1 MLLTPATRRLAAR
14 EVIYLLL
21 SQSCARRKHCFSLC
35 SKAMKTIAAVLLA
48 SAAALEFQPARLQ
61 WQAKTRDTTVLLL
74 TETEGAKQTAQA
86 MWPVGAA
93 IEALLTDIDD
103 AQEIICCLPFA
114 TGKDCATFGL
124 RRYEK
129 RDAWALG
136 SAANVGSCRA
146 AAEALDNNRDG
157 GAFSLRCAELAVD
170 ADVEDGVLSLAGFA
184 SEAASKP
191 ENVEAVANALGLAAG
206 QVAYAAAT
214 PGDTLVVEVEDE
226 NALAAAAVVD
236 GAWPRVLA
244 TTSVEEGF
252 AARCLKGDDALTA
265 AVTTLGLYWTA
276 REKLDVGPPLR
287 LSVDGEALSLTLSPP
302 PKPKLGGRKRR
313 MLPRLPSVAVS
324 FI

>member
-1 MLLTPATRRLAAR
+1 MQTQHA
-14 EVIYLLL
+14 
-21 SQSCARRKHCFSLC
+21 
-35 SKAMKTIAAVLLA
+35 AAVL
-48 SAAALEFQPARLQ
+48 AALLVASTSALDAAYAPAKLQ

-103 AQEIICCLPFA
+103 KNVICCLPFA

-129 RDAWALG
+129 GDAWALG

-146 AAEALDNNRDG
+146 AAEALDDNRDG

-170 ADVEDGVLSLAGFA
+170 ADLDNGVLSLDGFA
-184 SEAASKP
+184 SEAASQPADISK
-191 ENVEAVANALGLAAG
+191 VATALGLAEG

-214 PGDTLVVEVEDE
+214 PGDTLVVEVEDSG
-226 NALAAAAVVD
+226 ALAAAEVTD
-236 GAWPRVLA
+236 GAWSRVLA
-244 TTSVEEGF
+244 TTSVKEGF

-276 REKLDVGPPLR
+276 RAKLDVGPSLR
-287 LSVDGEALSLTLSPP
+287 LSVDGEALSLKLSPP

>member
-1 MLLTPATRRLAAR
+1 MQAQHAAAMLAA
-14 EVIYLLL
+14 LL
-21 SQSCARRKHCFSLC
+21 
-35 SKAMKTIAAVLLA
+35 VA
-48 SAAALEFQPARLQ
+48 SASALEGAYAPAKLQ

-74 TETEGAKQTAQA
+74 TETEGARQTAQA

-93 IEALLTDIDD
+93 IEALLNDIDD
-103 AQEIICCLPFA
+103 KNVICCLPFA

-129 RDAWALG
+129 GEAWALG

-146 AAEALDNNRDG
+146 AAEALDDNRDG

-170 ADVEDGVLSLAGFA
+170 ADVDNGVLSLAGFA

-191 ENVEAVANALGLAAG
+191 ENVEAVANALGLAEG

-226 NALAAAAVVD
+226 TALSAAEVID
-236 GAWPRVLA
+236 GAWSRVLA

-252 AARCLKGDDALTA
+252 AARCLIGDDALTA
-265 AVTTLGLYWTA
+265 AVTTLGLYCTA
-276 REKLDVGPPLR
+276 RSELDVGPPLR
-287 LSVDGEALSLTLSPP
+287 LSVDGEALSLKLSPP

>member
-1 MLLTPATRRLAAR
+1 MQAQHA
-14 EVIYLLL
+14 
-21 SQSCARRKHCFSLC
+21 
-35 SKAMKTIAAVLLA
+35 AAVL
-48 SAAALEFQPARLQ
+48 AAALVASTSALDAAYAPAKLQ
-61 WQAKTRDTTVLLL
+61 WQAKARDTTVLLL

-93 IEALLTDIDD
+93 IEALLDDIDD
-103 AQEIICCLPFA
+103 KNVICCLPFA

-129 RDAWALG
+129 GEAWALG

-146 AAEALDNNRDG
+146 AAEALDGNREG

-170 ADVEDGVLSLAGFA
+170 ADVDNGVLSLAGFA

-191 ENVEAVANALGLAAG
+191 ENVEAVANALGLAEG

-214 PGDTLVVEVEDE
+214 PGDTLVVEVEDSE
-226 NALAAAAVVD
+226 ALAAAEVVD

-244 TTSVEEGF
+244 TTSIEEGF
-252 AARCLKGDDALTA
+252 AARCLRGDDALTA

-276 REKLDVGPPLR
+276 RSKLDVGPPLR
-287 LSVDGEALSLTLSPP
+287 LSIDGEALSLTLSPP

>member
-1 MLLTPATRRLAAR
+1 MT
-14 EVIYLLL
+14 
-21 SQSCARRKHCFSLC
+21 
-35 SKAMKTIAAVLLA
+35 AVLLA

-74 TETEGAKQTAQA
+74 TETEGARQTAQA

-93 IEALLTDIDD
+93 IEALLNDVD
-103 AQEIICCLPFA
+103 AQNVICCLPFA

-124 RRYEK
+124 RRYE
-129 RDAWALG
+129 RGDAWALG

-146 AAEALDNNRDG
+146 AAEALDGNREG

-170 ADVEDGVLSLAGFA
+170 ADVDNGVLSLAGFA
-184 SEAASKP
+184 SEAASQP
-191 ENVEAVANALGLAAG
+191 ENVEAVAAALGLAEG

-226 NALAAAAVVD
+226 TALTAAEVID
-236 GAWPRVLA
+236 GYRCVLA
-244 TTSVEEGF
+244 TTSVKEGF

-276 REKLDVGPPLR
+276 RSELDVGPPLA
-287 LSVDGEALSLTLSPP
+287 LSVDGEALSLKLSPP

>member
-1 MLLTPATRRLAAR
+1 
-14 EVIYLLL
+14 
-21 SQSCARRKHCFSLC
+21 
-35 SKAMKTIAAVLLA
+35 MKTIAAVLLA

-93 IEALLTDIDD
+93 IEALLNDIDD

-170 ADVEDGVLSLAGFA
+170 ADVDNGVLSLAGFA
-184 SEAASKP
+184 SEAASQP
-191 ENVEAVANALGLAAG
+191 ENVEAVATALGLAEG

>member
-1 MLLTPATRRLAAR
+1 M
-14 EVIYLLL
+14 
-21 SQSCARRKHCFSLC
+21 
-35 SKAMKTIAAVLLA
+35 KAIAAVLLA

-74 TETEGAKQTAQA
+74 TETEGARQTAQA

-93 IEALLTDIDD
+93 IEALLNDFED
-103 AQEIICCLPFA
+103 AQNVICCLPFA

-124 RRYEK
+124 RRYE
-129 RDAWALG
+129 RGEAWALG

-146 AAEALDNNRDG
+146 AAEALDGNRDG

-170 ADVEDGVLSLAGFA
+170 ANVEDGVLSLAGFA

-191 ENVEAVANALGLAAG
+191 ENVEAVANALGLAEG

-214 PGDTLVVEVEDE
+214 PDDTLVVEVEDE
-226 NALAAAAVVD
+226 NALAAAEVVD

-244 TTSVEEGF
+244 TTSIEEGF

-276 REKLDVGPPLR
+276 RAKLEVGPPLR
-287 LSVDGEALSLTLSPP
+287 LSVDGEALSLKLSPP

>member
-1 MLLTPATRRLAAR
+1 
-14 EVIYLLL
+14 
-21 SQSCARRKHCFSLC
+21 
-35 SKAMKTIAAVLLA
+35 MKTIAAVLLA

-74 TETEGAKQTAQA
+74 TETEGARQTAQA

-93 IEALLTDIDD
+93 IEALLNDIDD
-103 AQEIICCLPFA
+103 KNVICCLPFA

-146 AAEALDNNRDG
+146 AAEALDDNRDG

-191 ENVEAVANALGLAAG
+191 ENVEAVATALGLAAG

-226 NALAAAAVVD
+226 NALAAAEVTD
-236 GAWPRVLA
+236 GAWSRVLA
-244 TTSVEEGF
+244 TTALAEGF
-252 AARCLKGDDALTA
+252 AARCFIGDDALTA

-276 REKLDVGPPLR
+276 RSKLDVGPPLR

>member
-1 MLLTPATRRLAAR
+1 
-14 EVIYLLL
+14 
-21 SQSCARRKHCFSLC
+21 
-35 SKAMKTIAAVLLA
+35 MKTIAAVLLA

-93 IEALLTDIDD
+93 IEALLNDIDD
-103 AQEIICCLPFA
+103 KNVICCLPFA

-129 RDAWALG
+129 DDAWALG

-170 ADVEDGVLSLAGFA
+170 ADLDNGVLSLAGFA
-184 SEAASKP
+184 SEAASQPADISK
-191 ENVEAVANALGLAAG
+191 VATALGLAEG

-214 PGDTLVVEVEDE
+214 PGDTLVVEVEDSG
-226 NALAAAAVVD
+226 ALAAAEVTD
-236 GAWPRVLA
+236 GAWSRVLA
-244 TTSVEEGF
+244 TTSVKEGF

-276 REKLDVGPPLR
+276 RAKLDVGPSLR
-287 LSVDGEALSLTLSPP
+287 LSVDGEALSLKLSPP

>member
-1 MLLTPATRRLAAR
+1 MQA
-14 EVIYLLL
+14 
-21 SQSCARRKHCFSLC
+21 QH
-35 SKAMKTIAAVLLA
+35 AAVVLVALLVA
-48 SAAALEFQPARLQ
+48 STSALDAAYAPAKLQ
-61 WQAKTRDTTVLLL
+61 WQAKARDTTVLLL

-93 IEALLTDIDD
+93 IEALLDD
-103 AQEIICCLPFA
+103 FDDKNVICCLPFA

-129 RDAWALG
+129 GEAWALG

-146 AAEALDNNRDG
+146 AAEALDDNRDG

-170 ADVEDGVLSLAGFA
+170 ADLDNGVLSLDGFA
-184 SEAASKP
+184 SEAASQP
-191 ENVEAVANALGLAAG
+191 ADVAAVATALGLAEG

-226 NALAAAAVVD
+226 NALAAAEVID
-236 GAWPRVLA
+236 GYRCVLA
-244 TTSVEEGF
+244 TTSVKEGF

>member
-1 MLLTPATRRLAAR
+1 
-14 EVIYLLL
+14 
-21 SQSCARRKHCFSLC
+21 
-35 SKAMKTIAAVLLA
+35 MKTIAAVLLA
-48 SAAALEFQPARLQ
+48 SAAALEFQPAKLQ
-61 WQAKTRDTTVLLL
+61 WQAKARDTTVLLL

-93 IEALLTDIDD
+93 IEALLNDIDD

-129 RDAWALG
+129 GENWSLG

-146 AAEALDNNRDG
+146 AAEALDDNRDG

-191 ENVEAVANALGLAAG
+191 ENVEAVANALGLAEG

-226 NALAAAAVVD
+226 NALAAAEVTD
-236 GAWPRVLA
+236 GPWPRVLA
-244 TTSVEEGF
+244 TTSIEEGF

-276 REKLDVGPPLR
+276 RSKLDVGPPLA
-287 LSVDGEALSLTLSPP
+287 LSVDGEALSLKLSPP

>member
-1 MLLTPATRRLAAR
+1 MLAGAAKAMQAQHAAAMLAAML
-14 EVIYLLL
+14 VASTSALD
-21 SQSCARRKHCFSLC
+21 
-35 SKAMKTIAAVLLA
+35 AAYA
-48 SAAALEFQPARLQ
+48 PAKLQ
-61 WQAKTRDTTVLLL
+61 WQAKARDTTVLLL
-74 TETEGAKQTAQA
+74 TETEGARQTAQA

-93 IEALLTDIDD
+93 IEALLNDID
-103 AQEIICCLPFA
+103 AQNVICCLPFA

-124 RRYEK
+124 RRYE
-129 RDAWALG
+129 RGEAWALG

-146 AAEALDNNRDG
+146 AAEALDDNRDG

-170 ADVEDGVLSLAGFA
+170 ADVDNGVLSLAGFA

-191 ENVEAVANALGLAAG
+191 ENVEAVANALGLAEG

-226 NALAAAAVVD
+226 NALAAAEVID
-236 GAWPRVLA
+236 GYRCVLA
-244 TTSVEEGF
+244 TTSIEEGF
-252 AARCLKGDDALTA
+252 AARCLIGDDALTA

-276 REKLDVGPPLR
+276 RSQLEVGPPLR
-287 LSVDGEALSLTLSPP
+287 LSIDGQALSLTLSPP

>member
-1 MLLTPATRRLAAR
+1 MQARRAAAMLAA
-14 EVIYLLL
+14 L
-21 SQSCARRKHCFSLC
+21 
-35 SKAMKTIAAVLLA
+35 LLA
-48 SAAALEFQPARLQ
+48 STSALDAAYAPAKLQ

-74 TETEGAKQTAQA
+74 TETEGARQTAQA

-93 IEALLTDIDD
+93 IEALLDDIDD
-103 AQEIICCLPFA
+103 KNVICCLPFA

-129 RDAWALG
+129 GEAWALG

-146 AAEALDNNRDG
+146 AAEALEDNRDG

-170 ADVEDGVLSLAGFA
+170 ADVDNGVLSLAGFA

-191 ENVEAVANALGLAAG
+191 ENVEAVANALGLAEG

-214 PGDTLVVEVEDE
+214 PDDTLVVEVEDE
-226 NALAAAAVVD
+226 KALAAAEVTD
-236 GAWPRVLA
+236 GPWPRVLA
-244 TTSVEEGF
+244 TTSIEEGF
-252 AARCLKGDDALTA
+252 AARCLIGDDALTA

-276 REKLDVGPPLR
+276 RSKLDVGPPLR
-287 LSVDGEALSLTLSPP
+287 LSIDGQALSLTLSPP

-313 MLPRLPSVAVS
+313 MLPPLPSVAVS

>member
-1 MLLTPATRRLAAR
+1 MQTQHA
-14 EVIYLLL
+14 
-21 SQSCARRKHCFSLC
+21 
-35 SKAMKTIAAVLLA
+35 AAVL
-48 SAAALEFQPARLQ
+48 AALLVASTSALDAAYAPAKLQ
-61 WQAKTRDTTVLLL
+61 WQAKARDTTVLLL

-93 IEALLTDIDD
+93 IEALLNDIDD
-103 AQEIICCLPFA
+103 KNVICCLPFA

-129 RDAWALG
+129 GDAWALG

-146 AAEALDNNRDG
+146 AAEALENNRDG

-170 ADVEDGVLSLAGFA
+170 ADVADGVLSLAGFA
-184 SEAASKP
+184 SEAASQPADVSK
-191 ENVEAVANALGLAAG
+191 VATALGLAAG

-226 NALAAAAVVD
+226 NALAAAAVTD
-236 GAWPRVLA
+236 GPWSRVLA
-244 TTSVEEGF
+244 TTSIEEGF

-276 REKLDVGPPLR
+276 REKLDVGPPLA

-313 MLPRLPSVAVS
+313 MLPKLPSVAVS

>member
-1 MLLTPATRRLAAR
+1 
-14 EVIYLLL
+14 
-21 SQSCARRKHCFSLC
+21 
-35 SKAMKTIAAVLLA
+35 
-48 SAAALEFQPARLQ
+48 
-61 WQAKTRDTTVLLL
+61 
-74 TETEGAKQTAQA
+74 

-93 IEALLTDIDD
+93 IEALLNDIDD
-103 AQEIICCLPFA
+103 KNVICCLPFA

-124 RRYEK
+124 RRYE
-129 RDAWALG
+129 RGEAWALG

-146 AAEALDNNRDG
+146 AAEALDDNRDG

-170 ADVEDGVLSLAGFA
+170 ADVDNGVLSLAGFA

-191 ENVEAVANALGLAAG
+191 ENVEAVANALGLAEG

-226 NALAAAAVVD
+226 TALAAAEAID
-236 GAWPRVLA
+236 GYRCVLA
-244 TTSVEEGF
+244 TTSVKEGF
-252 AARCLKGDDALTA
+252 AARCLIGDDALTA

-276 REKLDVGPPLR
+276 RSKLDVGPPLA
-287 LSVDGEALSLTLSPP
+287 LSIDGQALSLTLSPP

>member
-1 MLLTPATRRLAAR
+1 MAAR

-184 SEAASKP
+184 SEAASQP
-191 ENVEAVANALGLAAG
+191 AEVATVANALGLAEG

>member
-1 MLLTPATRRLAAR
+1 MQAQHA
-14 EVIYLLL
+14 
-21 SQSCARRKHCFSLC
+21 
-35 SKAMKTIAAVLLA
+35 AAVL
-48 SAAALEFQPARLQ
+48 AAALVASTSALDAAYAPAKLQ
-61 WQAKTRDTTVLLL
+61 WQAKARDTTVLLL

-93 IEALLTDIDD
+93 IEALLDDIDD
-103 AQEIICCLPFA
+103 KNVICCLPFA

-129 RDAWALG
+129 GEAWALG

-146 AAEALDNNRDG
+146 AAEALDGNREG

-170 ADVEDGVLSLAGFA
+170 ADVDNGVLSLAGFA

-191 ENVEAVANALGLAAG
+191 ENVEAVASALGLAEG

-226 NALAAAAVVD
+226 TALSAAEVID
-236 GAWPRVLA
+236 GYRCVLA
-244 TTSVEEGF
+244 TTALAEGF
-252 AARCLKGDDALTA
+252 AARCLRGDDALTA

-276 REKLDVGPPLR
+276 RSKLDVGPPLR
-287 LSVDGEALSLTLSPP
+287 LSIDGEALSLTLSPP

>member
-1 MLLTPATRRLAAR
+1 MT
-14 EVIYLLL
+14 
-21 SQSCARRKHCFSLC
+21 
-35 SKAMKTIAAVLLA
+35 AVLLA

-93 IEALLTDIDD
+93 IEALLNDVD
-103 AQEIICCLPFA
+103 AQNVICCLPFA

-129 RDAWALG
+129 GEAWALG

-146 AAEALDNNRDG
+146 AAEALDDNRDG

-191 ENVEAVANALGLAAG
+191 ENVEAVASALGLAEG

-226 NALAAAAVVD
+226 TALSAAEVID
-236 GAWPRVLA
+236 GAWSRVLA
-244 TTSVEEGF
+244 TTSVKEGF
-252 AARCLKGDDALTA
+252 AARCLIGDDALTA

-276 REKLDVGPPLR
+276 RSALDVGPPLR
-287 LSVDGEALSLTLSPP
+287 LSIDGQALSLSLSPP

>member
-1 MLLTPATRRLAAR
+1 
-14 EVIYLLL
+14 
-21 SQSCARRKHCFSLC
+21 
-35 SKAMKTIAAVLLA
+35 MKTMTAVLLA

-93 IEALLTDIDD
+93 IEALLNDID
-103 AQEIICCLPFA
+103 AQNVICCLPFA

-129 RDAWALG
+129 HDAWALG

-146 AAEALDNNRDG
+146 AAEALEDNRDG

-170 ADVEDGVLSLAGFA
+170 ADVNNGVLSLAGFA

-191 ENVEAVANALGLAAG
+191 ENVEAVASALGLAEG

-226 NALAAAAVVD
+226 TALSAAEVID
-236 GAWPRVLA
+236 GAWSRVLA
-244 TTSVEEGF
+244 TTSVKEGF

-276 REKLDVGPPLR
+276 REKLDVGPPLE
-287 LSVDGEALSLTLSPP
+287 LSIDGQALSLTLSPP

>member
-1 MLLTPATRRLAAR
+1 MQTQHA
-14 EVIYLLL
+14 
-21 SQSCARRKHCFSLC
+21 
-35 SKAMKTIAAVLLA
+35 AAVL
-48 SAAALEFQPARLQ
+48 AALLVASTSALDAAYAPAKLQ

-93 IEALLTDIDD
+93 IEALLNDFED
-103 AQEIICCLPFA
+103 AQNVICCLPFA

-129 RDAWALG
+129 GDAWALG

-146 AAEALDNNRDG
+146 AAEALDDRRDG

-170 ADVEDGVLSLAGFA
+170 ADVADGVLSLAGFA
-184 SEAASKP
+184 SEAASQP
-191 ENVEAVANALGLAAG
+191 ENVEAVATALGLAEG

-226 NALAAAAVVD
+226 NALAAAEVTD
-236 GAWPRVLA
+236 GAWSRVLA
-244 TTSVEEGF
+244 TTALAEGF
-252 AARCLKGDDALTA
+252 AARCLIGDDALTA

-276 REKLDVGPPLR
+276 RSKLDVGPPLR

-313 MLPRLPSVAVS
+313 MLPKLPSVAVS

>member
-1 MLLTPATRRLAAR
+1 MQAQHAAAMLAA
-14 EVIYLLL
+14 LL
-21 SQSCARRKHCFSLC
+21 
-35 SKAMKTIAAVLLA
+35 VA
-48 SAAALEFQPARLQ
+48 SACALEGAYAPAKLQ

-93 IEALLTDIDD
+93 IEALLNDIDD
-103 AQEIICCLPFA
+103 KNVICCLPFA

-191 ENVEAVANALGLAAG
+191 ENVEAVATALGLAAG

-226 NALAAAAVVD
+226 NALAAAEVTD
-236 GAWPRVLA
+236 GPWPRVLA
-244 TTSVEEGF
+244 TTSIEEGF

-276 REKLDVGPPLR
+276 RSELDVGLPMR
-287 LSVDGEALSLTLSPP
+287 LSIDGEALSLKLSPP

>member
-1 MLLTPATRRLAAR
+1 M
-14 EVIYLLL
+14 L
-21 SQSCARRKHCFSLC
+21 SQPCARRKHCFLLAGAA
-35 SKAMKTIAAVLLA
+35 KAMKTQLAVLLA
-48 SAAALEFQPARLQ
+48 SATALEFQPAKLQ

-93 IEALLTDIDD
+93 IEALLDDIDD
-103 AQEIICCLPFA
+103 KNVICCLPFA

-170 ADVEDGVLSLAGFA
+170 ADVDNGVLSLAGFA

-191 ENVEAVANALGLAAG
+191 ENVEAVANALGLAEG

-226 NALAAAAVVD
+226 TALAAAEVVD
-236 GAWPRVLA
+236 GAWLRVLA
-244 TTSVEEGF
+244 TTSVKEGF
-252 AARCLKGDDALTA
+252 AARCLTGDDALTA

-276 REKLDVGPPLR
+276 RSKLEVGPPLR
-287 LSVDGEALSLTLSPP
+287 LSIDGQALSLTLSPP

>member
-1 MLLTPATRRLAAR
+1 MQAQHA
-14 EVIYLLL
+14 
-21 SQSCARRKHCFSLC
+21 
-35 SKAMKTIAAVLLA
+35 AAVL
-48 SAAALEFQPARLQ
+48 AALLVASTSALDAAYAPAKLQ

-93 IEALLTDIDD
+93 IEALLTDID
-103 AQEIICCLPFA
+103 AQNVICCLPFA
-114 TGKDCATFGL
+114 TGKDCSTFGL

-129 RDAWALG
+129 GDNWSLG

-146 AAEALDNNRDG
+146 AAEALDGNRDG

-170 ADVEDGVLSLAGFA
+170 ADVADGVLSLTGFA

-191 ENVEAVANALGLAAG
+191 ENVEAVANALGLAEG

-226 NALAAAAVVD
+226 NALAAAEVID

-244 TTSVEEGF
+244 TTSIEEGF

-276 REKLDVGPPLR
+276 RSKLDVGPPLR
-287 LSVDGEALSLTLSPP
+287 LSIDGEALSLKLSPP

>member
-1 MLLTPATRRLAAR
+1 MLAA
-14 EVIYLLL
+14 LL
-21 SQSCARRKHCFSLC
+21 
-35 SKAMKTIAAVLLA
+35 VA
-48 SAAALEFQPARLQ
+48 SASALEGAYAPAKLQ

-74 TETEGAKQTAQA
+74 TETEGARQTAQA

-93 IEALLTDIDD
+93 IEALLNDIDD
-103 AQEIICCLPFA
+103 KNVICCLPFA

-124 RRYEK
+124 RRYE
-129 RDAWALG
+129 RGEAWALG

-146 AAEALDNNRDG
+146 AAEALDDNRDG

-170 ADVEDGVLSLAGFA
+170 ADVDNGVLSLAGFA

-191 ENVEAVANALGLAAG
+191 ENVEAVASALGLAEG

-226 NALAAAAVVD
+226 TALAAAEAID
-236 GAWPRVLA
+236 GYRCVLA
-244 TTSVEEGF
+244 TTSVKEGF
-252 AARCLKGDDALTA
+252 AARCLIGDDALTA

-276 REKLDVGPPLR
+276 RSKLDVGPPLA
-287 LSVDGEALSLTLSPP
+287 LSIDGQALSLTLSPP

>member
-1 MLLTPATRRLAAR
+1 MQTQHAAAMLAA
-14 EVIYLLL
+14 LLVASTSAL
-21 SQSCARRKHCFSLC
+21 D
-35 SKAMKTIAAVLLA
+35 AAYA
-48 SAAALEFQPARLQ
+48 PAKLQ

-93 IEALLTDIDD
+93 IEALLTDID
-103 AQEIICCLPFA
+103 AQNVICCLPFA
-114 TGKDCATFGL
+114 TGKDCSTFGL

-129 RDAWALG
+129 GEAWALG

-146 AAEALDNNRDG
+146 AAEALDDRRDG

-170 ADVEDGVLSLAGFA
+170 ADVADGVLSLAGFA
-184 SEAASKP
+184 SEAASQP
-191 ENVEAVANALGLAAG
+191 ENVEAVATALGLAEG

-226 NALAAAAVVD
+226 TALAAAEVTD

-244 TTSVEEGF
+244 TTALAEGF

-276 REKLDVGPPLR
+276 RSKLDVGPPLA
-287 LSVDGEALSLTLSPP
+287 LSIDGEALSLKLSPP

>member
-1 MLLTPATRRLAAR
+1 MQAQHA
-14 EVIYLLL
+14 
-21 SQSCARRKHCFSLC
+21 
-35 SKAMKTIAAVLLA
+35 AAVL
-48 SAAALEFQPARLQ
+48 AAALVASTSALDAAYAPAKLQ
-61 WQAKTRDTTVLLL
+61 WQAKARDTTVLLL
-74 TETEGAKQTAQA
+74 TETEGARQTAQA

-93 IEALLTDIDD
+93 IEALLNDID
-103 AQEIICCLPFA
+103 AQNVICCLPFA

-129 RDAWALG
+129 GEAWALG

-146 AAEALDNNRDG
+146 AAEALEKNRDG

-170 ADVEDGVLSLAGFA
+170 ADVDNGVLSLAGFA

-191 ENVEAVANALGLAAG
+191 ENVEAVASALGLAEG

-226 NALAAAAVVD
+226 TALAAAAVTD

-244 TTSVEEGF
+244 TTSVKEGF
-252 AARCLKGDDALTA
+252 AARCLTGDDALTA

-276 REKLDVGPPLR
+276 RSKLDVGPPLR
-287 LSVDGEALSLTLSPP
+287 LSIDGEALSLTLSPP

>member
-1 MLLTPATRRLAAR
+1 MQAQHAAAMLAA
-14 EVIYLLL
+14 LL
-21 SQSCARRKHCFSLC
+21 
-35 SKAMKTIAAVLLA
+35 VA
-48 SAAALEFQPARLQ
+48 SASALDAAYAPAKLQ

-74 TETEGAKQTAQA
+74 TETEGARQTAQA

-93 IEALLTDIDD
+93 IEALLNDFED
-103 AQEIICCLPFA
+103 AQNVICCLPFA

-146 AAEALDNNRDG
+146 AAEALDDNRDG

-170 ADVEDGVLSLAGFA
+170 ADVDNGVLSLAGFA

-191 ENVEAVANALGLAAG
+191 ENVEAVANALGLADG
-206 QVAYAAAT
+206 RVAYAAAT

-226 NALAAAAVVD
+226 NALAAAEVTDD
-236 GAWPRVLA
+236 GAWSRVLA
-244 TTSVEEGF
+244 TTSVKEGF
-252 AARCLKGDDALTA
+252 AARCLIGDDALTA

-276 REKLDVGPPLR
+276 RSQLDVGPPR
-287 LSVDGEALSLTLSPP
+287 TTRARHPS
-302 PKPKLGGRKRR
+302 RQR
-313 MLPRLPSVAVS
+313 PSVEKVAGAEVCGAQRARAQTRRGEPLC
-324 FI
+324 